1 MFPLRKGLGSRGVQ
15 EVEVRSVVQG
25 RIVEVVVAVG
35 DTVSQGDEVAFVESM
50 KMEVPV
56 HAPSPGRV
64 ESVLVAVG
72 DAVEE
77 GTALMVLA

>member
-1 MFPLRKGLGSRGVQ
+1 M
-15 EVEVRSVVQG
+15 EVRSVVQG
-25 RIVEVVVAVG
+25 RIVEVLVSVG

-64 ESVLVAVG
+64 ESVFVVVG